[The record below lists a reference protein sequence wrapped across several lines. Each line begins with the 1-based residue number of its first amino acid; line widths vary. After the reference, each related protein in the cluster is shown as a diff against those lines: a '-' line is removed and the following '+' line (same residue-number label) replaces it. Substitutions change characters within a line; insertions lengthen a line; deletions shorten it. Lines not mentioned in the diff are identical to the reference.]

1 MAEELKVR
9 VLDWRAAEAQLLA
22 NGATFR
28 EERKIVDTYFNQ
40 PVKHE
45 VLKIQEDGRG
55 HWLVHLTPHEGK
67 FKIVTFDPIADPA
80 AKHVELTERFGIMSV
95 LRKRCRFYDWGT
107 YFLDFNLIE
116 EFGDFLVI
124 TGDAPTEQMLRD
136 LRIDIAERIT
146 VPFNEL
152 PRHPTSNS

>member
-9 VLDWRAAEAQLLA
+9 VLDWRAAEAELLA
-22 NGATFR
+22 HGATFR

-40 PVKHE
+40 AVKHE

-55 HWLVHLTPHEGK
+55 HWLVHLVPHEGK
-67 FKIVTFDPIADPA
+67 FKIEKFDPISDPVA
-80 AKHVELTERFGIMSV
+80 LHVELTERFGIMSV
-95 LRKRCRFYDWGT
+95 LRKRCRFYDWGS

-116 EFGDFLVI
+116 QFGDFLVI
-124 TGDAPTEQMLRD
+124 TGDAPTEEMLRE
-136 LRIDIAERIT
+136 LGIDVAERIT

-152 PRHPTSNS
+152 PRRA

>member
-152 PRHPTSNS
+152 PRRPAPVT